1 MQFKFRPKDDS
12 LYSPE
17 GTTCKMVVVI
27 FIILFALS
35 YRKNAYNIRLS
46 YVPCCIRILKIVF
59 FCNYTQP
66 ILVILIVLTT
76 FIVAILLSFL
86 ITTTTSNGT
95 TILQQPS
102 DNKIEDA
109 RGDTNILA
117 LQKTNIV
124 PEVRDYHDILSADVN
139 KVNNKIQLTIDL
151 AGDANQNKGYETV
164 YLWLIY
170 YTAEDEAST
179 VGKEDLLYAVIIPN
193 FGIGSNFGNIKK
205 GWYLAIFNHTDNS
218 YSIPLS
224 RISDMPKNKV
234 QVFFEADFI
243 GNPSSSFNYI
253 VSAMI
258 RVNSTFLDKPP
269 DYLVDSAPDNYNSF
283 WKQWFR

>member
-1 MQFKFRPKDDS
+1 MR
-12 LYSPE
+12 
-17 GTTCKMVVVI
+17 I
-27 FIILFALS
+27 H
-35 YRKNAYNIRLS
+35 
-46 YVPCCIRILKIVF
+46 ILKIVF
-59 FCNYTQP
+59 FYNYTQQ

-86 ITTTTSNGT
+86 IATTTSNGT

-117 LQKTNIV
+117 LQKTNKV

-170 YTAEDEAST
+170 YTAADEAPA
-179 VGKEDLLYAVIIPN
+179 VDKADQLHAVIIPN
-193 FGIGSNFGNIKK
+193 FGVGSSFGNIKK
-205 GWYLAIFNHTDNS
+205 GGI
-218 YSIPLS
+218 
-224 RISDMPKNKV
+224 
-234 QVFFEADFI
+234 
-243 GNPSSSFNYI
+243 
-253 VSAMI
+253 
-258 RVNSTFLDKPP
+258 
-269 DYLVDSAPDNYNSF
+269 
-283 WKQWFR
+283 

>member
-1 MQFKFRPKDDS
+1 
-12 LYSPE
+12 
-17 GTTCKMVVVI
+17 MVVVI
-27 FIILFALS
+27 FIILLALS
-35 YRKNAYNIRLS
+35 YRKNAYNMRPS

-59 FCNYTQP
+59 FCNNTQP

-139 KVNNKIQLTIDL
+139 KFNNKIQLTIDL
-151 AGDANQNKGYETV
+151 VGDANQNKGYETV

-170 YTAEDEAST
+170 YTAEM
-179 VGKEDLLYAVIIPN
+179 KLNCWQRRP
-193 FGIGSNFGNIKK
+193 
-205 GWYLAIFNHTDNS
+205 AICSH
-218 YSIPLS
+218 YP
-224 RISDMPKNKV
+224 
-234 QVFFEADFI
+234 Q
-243 GNPSSSFNYI
+243 
-253 VSAMI
+253 
-258 RVNSTFLDKPP
+258 
-269 DYLVDSAPDNYNSF
+269 F
-283 WKQWFR
+283 WGRL